1 MFTKKISCYY
11 HEKEIGPKSFI
22 KGSLAHW
29 FYIVHF
35 YTEINCVQ
43 LKAITF
49 KCTSQTNLIATKSMY
64 KEKWYCSYG
73 KLQHSIMYWGILK
86 KMDYTGPDLKKKPT
100 WSMPPP

>member
-22 KGSLAHW
+22 KGSLAHS

-43 LKAITF
+43 LKAITS
-49 KCTSQTNLIATKSMY
+49 KCTSQTNLIATTIMY
-64 KEKWYCSYG
+64 KERRQLWKITIQYYVLG
-73 KLQHSIMYWGILK
+73 HTKKNKLHR
-86 KMDYTGPDLKKKPT
+86 T
-100 WSMPPP
+100 